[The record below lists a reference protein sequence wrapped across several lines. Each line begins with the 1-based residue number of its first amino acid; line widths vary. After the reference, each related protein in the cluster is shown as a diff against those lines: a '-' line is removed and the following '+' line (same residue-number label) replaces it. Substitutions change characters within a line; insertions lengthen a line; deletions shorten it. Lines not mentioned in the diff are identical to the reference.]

1 MFLNPGSRHEGFFQ
15 LFLKEGSV
23 CLGEPRKPD
32 QGRVKG
38 RVFAA
43 QNRQNFMADPVARVA
58 CVRVAFVLTVRQA
71 EQAEQPAEPQRVC
84 VEKRT
89 QKMTFVIPGGHAA
102 KRRPAGAAQ
111 KTHEHI
117 LGQITGVVC
126 RENEVSAHSPAFL
139 LESQIA
145 EPAPGF
151 LGSLLFSGRGSGHVQ
166 GNGAAGDS
174 EPPAEAFSET
184 GLFRRGRPQIVIAG
198 KGGKRERGV
207 PAKAPVIADQS
218 RKHGESRGV
227 SSP

>member
-1 MFLNPGSRHEGFFQ
+1 
-15 LFLKEGSV
+15 
-23 CLGEPRKPD
+23 
-32 QGRVKG
+32 
-38 RVFAA
+38 
-43 QNRQNFMADPVARVA
+43 MADPVARVA

-139 LESQIA
+139 
-145 EPAPGF
+145 
-151 LGSLLFSGRGSGHVQ
+151 GSLLFSGRGSGHVQ
-166 GNGAAGDS
+166 GNGAAGDA

-184 GLFRRGRPQIVIAG
+184 GLLRRGRPQIVIAG
-198 KGGKRERGV
+198 KGGKRERGF